1 VSSPAPPRASPP
13 AGTPGRELID
23 PAALMKIRSLEL
35 RARVVVEGLWRGLHR
50 SPYHGFSVEF
60 TEYRPYSPG
69 DDVRTLDWRLYARTD
84 RDYVKRFEDET
95 NLRCQLV
102 VDHSRSMSFSS
113 ASPSGAG
120 AAPSKAD
127 YAATLAATFASFLF
141 AQGDAVG
148 VTTFAGAAPGSVV
161 KDHLPARNRPG
172 HLRRLMLLLDR
183 PPDGRHSAVGAALDE
198 VARLQR
204 RRGMVVLIS
213 DLLLPAAE
221 CERPLAALRAAG
233 HEVLVLQVLDP
244 QERTLALA
252 GPARLRDL
260 ETDAVLDVDPRAAG
274 ERYRRA
280 MEAHIEELRRM
291 CARLGIERHL
301 LLTDT
306 PLDRALLAVVGER
319 AARARRRR

>member
-1 VSSPAPPRASPP
+1 VHSPARPPASPAAGAP
-13 AGTPGRELID
+13 ARGLID

-84 RDYVKRFEDET
+84 RDYVKKFEDET

-102 VDHSRSMSFSS
+102 VDHSRSMAFGS
-113 ASPSGAG
+113 ALAAG
-120 AAPSKAD
+120 APSKHD

-148 VTTFAGAAPGSVV
+148 VTTFAAGVG
-161 KDHLPARNRPG
+161 DHLPARNRPG

-183 PPDGRHSAVGAALDE
+183 PPDGRQSAVGPALEE

-213 DLLLPAAE
+213 DLLLPVAA

-244 QERTLALA
+244 LERTLALA
-252 GPARLRDL
+252 APARLRDL

-274 ERYRRA
+274 DRYRRA
-280 MEAHIEELRRM
+280 MDGHLEEIRRL

-301 LLTDT
+301 LLTDL

-319 AARARRRR
+319 AARARRGR